1 MAAKPIQCA
10 PAIDRRIGCIS
21 HAHQRPTEHF
31 PGRQVIFDD
40 QYRGA
45 ARNSAMLS
53 QYRRQ
58 ALSIHGLGQKIGG
71 AQWDRHPTLVED
83 SHHDH
88 GYVTEVSVSL

>member
-1 MAAKPIQCA
+1 
-10 PAIDRRIGCIS
+10 
-21 HAHQRPTEHF
+21 
-31 PGRQVIFDD
+31 
-40 QYRGA
+40 
-45 ARNSAMLS
+45 MLS

-71 AQWDRHPTLVED
+71 AQWDRHPTLVEN